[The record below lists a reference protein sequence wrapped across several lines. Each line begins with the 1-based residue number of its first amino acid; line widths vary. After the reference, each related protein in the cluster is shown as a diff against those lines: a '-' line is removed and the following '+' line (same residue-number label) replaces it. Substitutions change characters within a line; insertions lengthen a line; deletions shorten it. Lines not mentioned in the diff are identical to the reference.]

1 MSMNRGMDK
10 EDVVHIYNGT
20 LVIKRT
26 GIGPFAETWGRDSYC
41 SWILLATGAHSH
53 NLLGLRRQ
61 RNFPAKLP
69 AWFPLADV
77 LGTEVLY
84 VEADPIPCLLI
95 FRVGLYLSPLYTPP
109 CLPGGVPRTPIW
121 SRGGMNSFGLPSLP
135 WWEIHHQGL
144 GSLSLLAGVLGG
156 VRPYHSVFPFS
167 FGITNQF
174 IFLFPPSRVLLL
186 SLALFPGFIA
196 AVGQEKLG
204 EMNLHPFVQTGSL
217 HLFLNV
223 HDFPTKLWGFR
234 HRDHVL
240 MLCLQYW
247 IQFLTH
253 SMHFLSK
260 C

>member
-53 NLLGLRRQ
+53 NLLGLQRQ

-95 FRVGLYLSPLYTPP
+95 FRVGLYLSPLYIPP
-109 CLPGGVPRTPIW
+109 CLPGGVPRTPVW

-167 FGITNQF
+167 FWDHKPVHLPLSTIQSSSVVSC
-174 IFLFPPSRVLLL
+174 IVSRVY
-186 SLALFPGFIA
+186 SCSWPR
-196 AVGQEKLG
+196 K
-204 EMNLHPFVQTGSL
+204 TG
-217 HLFLNV
+217 
-223 HDFPTKLWGFR
+223 
-234 HRDHVL
+234 RDESTSICPDWKSPSVSECAWL
-240 MLCLQYW
+240 PN
-247 IQFLTH
+247 
-253 SMHFLSK
+253 
-260 C
+260 